1 MIFLLCYYVVGE
13 CIAAEADLEAAYAEQ
28 KVEVAS
34 AIAELQAKH
43 EIELQ
48 EVSDVLVLLK
58 KLKFPF
64 TNRLLLVV
72 VMVVVLLL
80 LLLICLLA
88 TVIGSCSCG

>member
-48 EVSDVLVLLK
+48 EV
-58 KLKFPF
+58 
-64 TNRLLLVV
+64 
-72 VMVVVLLL
+72 
-80 LLLICLLA
+80 
-88 TVIGSCSCG
+88 CGAVHR